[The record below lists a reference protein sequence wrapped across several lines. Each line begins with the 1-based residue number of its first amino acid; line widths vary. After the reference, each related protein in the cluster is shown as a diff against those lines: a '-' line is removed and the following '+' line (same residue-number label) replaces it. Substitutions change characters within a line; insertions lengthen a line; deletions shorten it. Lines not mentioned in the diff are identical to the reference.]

1 MPYRWNLIYDRM
13 FDRFVDNSKILIT
26 VGMKQSEIMTI
37 YDVLKQEI
45 QRIPKNIVIGN
56 MNYSDRMDEF
66 LKNTVRIINFLT
78 VAFKFC
84 ERM

>member
-1 MPYRWNLIYDRM
+1 M